1 MNLHKPLSGNEN
13 TPKGCRNRKAVRSK
27 ILESFPNEMPL
38 RKDGWQFTWK
48 KLAKVEGAQFYKITL
63 KKSPEA
69 IEGVLMITLI
79 NDEMLYMNNVEVAP
93 HNYGRKG
100 KYENVAGCLIAFAC
114 KKSFELGKGHYLGF
128 LSFDSKT
135 ELISLYQDKYGATWA
150 MGQKM
155 FIDPVNGRKLMG
167 KYLSIKP
174 EGK

>member
-1 MNLHKPLSGNEN
+1 MKIWLKDVETGMLYEGQ
-13 TPKGCRNRKAVRSK
+13 

-63 KKSPEA
+63 KKSPEE
-69 IEGVLMITLI
+69 IEGLLMITLI

-93 HNYGRKG
+93 HNYGRQG

-135 ELISLYQDKYGATWA
+135 ELISLYQEKYGATWA

-155 FIDPVNGRKLMG
+155 FIDPVNGKALIE
-167 KYLSIKP
+167 KYLGIKP
-174 EGK
+174 EDK

>member
-1 MNLHKPLSGNEN
+1 MEISLKDAETGESFEGQ
-13 TPKGCRNRKAVRSK
+13 

-38 RKDGWQFTWK
+38 KKDGWQFTWR
-48 KLAKVEGAQFYKITL
+48 KLAKVEGAQFFRITL
-63 KKSPEA
+63 NKSPKE

-79 NDEMLYMNNVEVAP
+79 NDEMLYMNNLEIAP

-128 LSFDSKT
+128 LSFESKT
-135 ELISLYQDKYGATWA
+135 ELISLYQDKYGATWV

-155 FIDPVNGRKLMG
+155 LIDPIRGKQLMNE
-167 KYLSIKP
+167 YLNIKSIDK
-174 EGK
+174 

>member
-1 MNLHKPLSGNEN
+1 MKIRLKDVGTGKLYEGQ
-13 TPKGCRNRKAVRSK
+13 

-114 KKSFELGKGHYLGF
+114 KKSVELGKGHYLGF